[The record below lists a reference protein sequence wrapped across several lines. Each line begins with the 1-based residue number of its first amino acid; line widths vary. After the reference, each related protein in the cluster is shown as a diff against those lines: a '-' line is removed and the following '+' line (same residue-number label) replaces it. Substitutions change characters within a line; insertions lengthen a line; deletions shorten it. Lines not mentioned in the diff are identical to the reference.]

1 MTSPLNVSGATE
13 VSATLAGTT
22 LCGCGELGKGAVL
35 HLPWHDR
42 RCRLRGR
49 GLGLQNIVKFKS
61 QRLFQNC
68 LSSLKSM
75 DVSLNSI
82 SFHFYFSRRYYS
94 SVNVNGTKN
103 RETMSAGAAIFA
115 WPMAHAPWGSILV
128 GISIISFSDFFFR
141 LFLFLLFYFLCCCCW
156 FHDWMSSFNAH
167 ISHPLSNRRQAH
179 EIFPASAA
187 RGEKKPRKASKSLEK
202 ARRGR
207 TGRKEEWM
215 DEEERE
221 RERER
226 VSEKVEKKMRKRS
239 WRTSLLLLQSFHH
252 HSSFNL
258 LWNFL
263 QFPIETAIDEYPACY
278 LLLATL

>member
-115 WPMAHAPWGSILV
+115 WPMAHVPWGSILV

-141 LFLFLLFYFLCCCCW
+141 LFLFLLFIFYVVVVGFMTECRRLMRTFLIRYQTGDRPMKYFLP
-156 FHDWMSSFNAH
+156 
-167 ISHPLSNRRQAH
+167 PLH
-179 EIFPASAA
+179 
-187 RGEKKPRKASKSLEK
+187 GGKKKPRKASKSLEN

-221 RERER
+221 RERESEWKSR
-226 VSEKVEKKMRKRS
+226 KENEEKVLENVAIT
-239 WRTSLLLLQSFHH
+239 TSIIS
-252 HSSFNL
+252 SSF
-258 LWNFL
+258 F
-263 QFPIETAIDEYPACY
+263 I
-278 LLLATL
+278 